1 MNKKLLFEIGTEEIP
16 ARFIAKTKADM
27 KGYLEK
33 TLKELHIEYKSIELK
48 CTPRRFV
55 VVIDELAENQATV
68 EEELKGPPKKI
79 AFDENNNPSKALL
92 GFLKGK
98 DISPEEVYFKTV
110 GKDEYAH
117 IKLTKEGQAVKGLL
131 KDIFEGMIK
140 STTFPKSMRWG
151 GKNIRFV
158 RPIRYFVCLMDEEV
172 IDFEIEGIKTG
183 NITKGH
189 RFLGSS
195 EIVINTPDEYEAKL
209 KENFVIL
216 DDEQRKALILE
227 QCKAVADSLGGTL
240 MMDEDLLEEV
250 NYIVEYPTAFYGEFD
265 ESYLS
270 LPKEAIITPMKE
282 HQRYFPVLDADGK
295 LLNKFITVRN
305 GDSYEIDNVKRGNE
319 KVLDARLSDALFF
332 YHEDTKKPLEAYVER
347 LDTIV
352 FQQKLGTILDKTKR
366 IQNLSEKIAKALA
379 LTLPNLD
386 RAAYL
391 SKADLTTAMVFEFT
405 ELQGIMGR
413 YYANLSNEPSEVA
426 EAIYEHYLPRFA
438 GDELPS
444 TNEGII
450 LALSDRLDSVAGFFA
465 IGIQPTGSQD
475 PYALRRQALGI
486 LNIMMEKKLDVRL
499 FDLLDLALENFDFE
513 DMDKQSV
520 KSDLM
525 SFFELRLKN
534 LFTDM
539 GIRYDVVD
547 AIINIEDSNPFD
559 LLIRAKDLDAW
570 VKNNSVT
577 EALQTFSRISNISKE
592 AIAGK
597 VDEALFAH
605 DSEAK
610 LNTAYNSIKAEVEAM
625 LARREY
631 VKALELLISI
641 KDSVDAFFD
650 SVMIMDENMDIRANR
665 LAMLSNIRTTMES
678 VADLSKIV
686 NA

>member
-68 EEELKGPPKKI
+68 EEELKGPAKKI

-305 GDSYEIDNVKRGNE
+305 GDSYAIDNVKRGNE

-366 IQNLSEKIAKALA
+366 IQKLSEKIAKALA

-391 SKADLTTAMVFEFT
+391 LKADLTTAMVFEFT

>member
-68 EEELKGPPKKI
+68 EEELKGPAKKI

-282 HQRYFPVLDADGK
+282 HQRYFPVLDEDGK

-610 LNTAYNSIKAEVEAM
+610 LNTAYNSIKAEVETM

>member
-68 EEELKGPPKKI
+68 EEELKGPAKKI

-265 ESYLS
+265 ERYLS

-305 GDSYEIDNVKRGNE
+305 GDSYAIDNVKRGNE

-391 SKADLTTAMVFEFT
+391 LKADLTTAMVFEFT

>member
-68 EEELKGPPKKI
+68 EEELKGPAKKI

-305 GDSYEIDNVKRGNE
+305 GDSYAIDNVKRGNE

-486 LNIMMEKKLDVRL
+486 LNIMMEKKLAVRL

>member
-55 VVIDELAENQATV
+55 VIIDELAENQATV
-68 EEELKGPPKKI
+68 EEELKGPAKKI

-216 DDEQRKALILE
+216 DDEQRKSLILE
-227 QCKAVADSLGGTL
+227 QCKVVADSLGGTL

-305 GDSYEIDNVKRGNE
+305 GDSYAIDNVKRGNE

-641 KDSVDAFFD
+641 KDSVDEFFD
-650 SVMIMDENMDIRANR
+650 SVMIMDENIDIRANR

>member
-27 KGYLEK
+27 KRYLEK

-68 EEELKGPPKKI
+68 EEELKGPAKKI

-117 IKLTKEGQAVKGLL
+117 IKLTKEGQAVKGLF

-305 GDSYEIDNVKRGNE
+305 GDSYAIDNVKRGNE

-366 IQNLSEKIAKALA
+366 IQKLSEKIAKALA

-391 SKADLTTAMVFEFT
+391 LKADLTTAMVFEFT

-559 LLIRAKDLDAW
+559 LLIRAKDLDTW

>member
-55 VVIDELAENQATV
+55 VIIDELAENQATV
-68 EEELKGPPKKI
+68 EEELKGPAKKI

-216 DDEQRKALILE
+216 DDEQRKSLILE

-250 NYIVEYPTAFYGEFD
+250 NYIVEYPTAFYGEF
-265 ESYLS
+265 EKSYLS

-305 GDSYEIDNVKRGNE
+305 GDSYAIDNVKRGNE

-641 KDSVDAFFD
+641 KDSVDEFFD
-650 SVMIMDENMDIRANR
+650 SVMIMDENIDIRANR

>member
-68 EEELKGPPKKI
+68 EEELKGPAKKI
-79 AFDENNNPSKALL
+79 AFDENSNPSKALL

-305 GDSYEIDNVKRGNE
+305 GDSYAIDNVKRGNE

-426 EAIYEHYLPRFA
+426 QAIYEHYLPRFA

-513 DMDKQSV
+513 DMDKQTV

-559 LLIRAKDLDAW
+559 LLIRAKDLDTW